1 MMASLQRR
9 ALRASHKS
17 IARLLERRLM
27 VNDTAAER
35 QGNSSVM
42 SASGHG
48 PGRDRNG
55 IAASSEEPMA
65 QAEYMSKYAVSERI
79 LSRIALARLFHAAS
93 ARRVGKLLVS
103 VTRRDEDAEV

>member
-1 MMASLQRR
+1 MTPDGVFAVRTCNSNTDLRMMASLQRR

-17 IARLLERRLM
+17 IARLLQRRLM

-42 SASGHG
+42 PASGHG

-55 IAASSEEPMA
+55 IAALGEEPMA
-65 QAEYMSKYAVSERI
+65 QAE
-79 LSRIALARLFHAAS
+79 
-93 ARRVGKLLVS
+93 
-103 VTRRDEDAEV
+103 